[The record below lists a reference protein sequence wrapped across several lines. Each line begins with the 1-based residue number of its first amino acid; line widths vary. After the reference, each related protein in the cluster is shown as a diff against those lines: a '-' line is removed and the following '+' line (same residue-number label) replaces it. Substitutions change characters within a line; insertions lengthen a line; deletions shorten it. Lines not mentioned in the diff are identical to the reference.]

1 MVPADFSRRE
11 FRWGGLAFPVLETG
25 DGPALIVMHELGGP
39 NAFFIDF
46 VRKLVAHGYRIS
58 LPVFFGTPDR
68 PPGRFD
74 SLVNL
79 GRLCIRREF
88 AALHAGDSGQV
99 SDWVRALA
107 RTLQTDQGPV
117 AVLGMCF
124 SASIA
129 LAALIEPAL
138 TTAVLSQPSLPAGK
152 SPIKRADL
160 HLTDNECKRLAQR
173 AADREIEALAL
184 RFTHDGLCP
193 EERIGALREL
203 LGEQVQ
209 CLAIDSSPGN
219 RHGIRPRAHSVLTR
233 EFVDQPGHPTR
244 EAWER
249 VVEFL
254 DLRMKGPHPR

>member
-1 MVPADFSRRE
+1 MIPAGFTQRE
-11 FRWGGLAFPVLETG
+11 FRHGSLVFPVLETG

-39 NAFFIDF
+39 NTFFIDF
-46 VRKLVAHGYRIS
+46 VRKVAAKGYRVS
-58 LPVFFGTPDR
+58 LPVFFGTADKV
-68 PPGRFD
+68 PGRLD

-88 AALHAGDSGQV
+88 AALQTGDSGQV

-107 RTLQTDQGPV
+107 RDLRDGDAPI

-152 SPIKRADL
+152 SPAKQADL
-160 HLTDNECKRLAQR
+160 HLTQAERDQLAR
-173 AADREIEALAL
+173 RTAAGEIEALAL

-193 EERIGALREL
+193 EQRIGTLKDL
-203 LGEQVQ
+203 LGQRVQ
-209 CLAIDSSPGN
+209 CFAIDSSPGN
-219 RHGIRPRAHSVLTR
+219 AYGIPPSAHSVLTR

-244 EAWER
+244 EAWEL
-249 VVEFL
+249 VVSFL
-254 DLRMKGPHPR
+254 DRRMKGPQPS